1 MTRRSTRAIALAL
14 GLVLF
19 ASSAFA
25 EEGIEDKLRGT
36 REALDAAKGDRSRTQ
51 AAVEDAQAVLAAAN
65 RQLAEVET
73 QLSAKEAELAA
84 AQAALQDAQNATL
97 AVSEQLQ
104 QVSAQLEAT
113 RQELAD
119 KKDEFNARAVAAYKY
134 GGGVSYAGAL
144 LDAQDFSDLATT
156 AYYLQSVMEYDN
168 RLIEQVSG
176 EAEQIADARAEVDLL
191 HEQLATQ
198 QTIAE
203 RAAAEVERA
212 TQAQRKLT
220 EMAAEERARSAAV
233 KQQLESQLA
242 SYNALVA
249 DLEAESRKLEE
260 ELAKSRWRAGRPG
273 VGELL
278 WPTNGRAGSGFGW
291 RVHPIYGT
299 RRMHTG
305 VDISGPYG
313 QPIIAAAEG
322 LVIHAG
328 WRGGYGLAV
337 VIDHG
342 GGLATLYAHQSS
354 INVAE
359 GQVVTAGQKV
369 GSIGSTGQSTGPHL
383 HFEVRVNGVPKD
395 PMQWY

>member
-25 EEGIEDKLRGT
+25 EEGIEDKLQDT

-73 QLSAKEAELAA
+73 QLAAKEAELAA

-134 GGGVSYAGAL
+134 GGSVSYAGAL
-144 LDAQDFSDLATT
+144 LDADNFSDLATT

-176 EAEQIADARAEVDLL
+176 EAEQIADARAEVDAL

-198 QTIAE
+198 QAVAE

-212 TQAQRKLT
+212 AQAQRKLT
-220 EMAAEERARSAAV
+220 DMAAQERARSASV

-242 SYNALVA
+242 SYNALVS

-278 WPTNGRAGSGFGW
+278 WPTNGRAGSGYGW

-305 VDISGPYG
+305 VDIAGPYG

>member
-1 MTRRSTRAIALAL
+1 LAL

-25 EEGIEDKLRGT
+25 EEGIEDKLQDT

-65 RQLAEVET
+65 RQLADVET
-73 QLSAKEAELAA
+73 QLAAKEAELAA

-134 GGGVSYAGAL
+134 GGSVSYAGAL
-144 LDAQDFSDLATT
+144 LDADNFSDLATT

-176 EAEQIADARAEVDLL
+176 EAEQIADARAEVDAL
-191 HEQLATQ
+191 HEQHATQ
-198 QTIAE
+198 QTVAE

-212 TQAQRKLT
+212 AQAQRKLA
-220 EMAAEERARSAAV
+220 EMAAQERARSASV

-249 DLEAESRKLEE
+249 DLEAESRDLEE
-260 ELAKSRWRAGRPG
+260 ELARSRWRPGRPG
-273 VGELL
+273 IGGLL
-278 WPTNGRAGSGFGW
+278 WPTNGRAGSGYGW

-305 VDISGPYG
+305 VDVAGPYG

-322 LVIHAG
+322 LVVHAG
-328 WRGGYGLAV
+328 WRGGYGIAV

-359 GQVVTAGQKV
+359 GQVVAAGQKI

-383 HFEVRVNGVPKD
+383 HYEIRVNGVPKD

>member
-14 GLVLF
+14 GLVLL

-25 EEGIEDKLRGT
+25 EEGIEDKLQDT

-73 QLSAKEAELAA
+73 QLAAKEAELAA

-134 GGGVSYAGAL
+134 GGSVSYAGAL
-144 LDAQDFSDLATT
+144 LDADNFSDLATT

-176 EAEQIADARAEVDLL
+176 EAEQIADARAEVDAL

-198 QTIAE
+198 QAVAE

-212 TQAQRKLT
+212 AQAQRKLT
-220 EMAAEERARSAAV
+220 DMAAQERARSASV

-278 WPTNGRAGSGFGW
+278 WPTNGRAGSGYGW

-305 VDISGPYG
+305 VDIAGPYG